1 MLQPGVPHDVY
12 PGVPQSGDTYVG
24 TSTTYRRHPVQ
35 LAHIGHGPIENRQ
48 RDLPSEQADDQ
59 VAAA

>member
-1 MLQPGVPHDVY
+1 ML
-12 PGVPQSGDTYVG
+12 QSGDTYVG